1 MFYEFF
7 RWVAIITCYPF
18 QLCLF
23 TRKTYYE
30 DGARRRPWKKG
41 GALVISN
48 HFNFLDY
55 LMNMF
60 VVLPRK
66 LYPVTS
72 EEPFGSKLLT
82 FGMRFFGAIK
92 ADRVKKDMRF
102 MDECAD
108 LIRRGRLV
116 QIFPEGR
123 NTPDGRIHE
132 FKKSYIV
139 IAHRANCPIIPIVTD
154 GCYGFFKR
162 ARIIVGKEIY
172 PSDYITSTGRTPT
185 RQELNAANDAIFH
198 HVLWLREELE
208 RRKTAEKTASG
219 RPKSKRSHPHA

>member
-1 MFYEFF
+1 MIYEFF
-7 RWVAIITCYPF
+7 RWFAIITAYPA
-18 QLCLF
+18 QLLF
-23 TRKTYYE
+23 FKRKTYYE

-48 HFNFLDY
+48 HFNFFDY
-55 LMNMF
+55 MVNMF
-60 VVLPRK
+60 AVQPRK

-72 EEPFGSKLLT
+72 EEPFRSKLLT

-123 NTPDGRIHE
+123 NTPDGKIHE

-139 IAHRANCPIIPIVTD
+139 IAHRASCPIIPIVTD
-154 GCYGFFKR
+154 GNYGLFR
-162 ARIIVGKEIY
+162 RVHVIVGKEINL
-172 PSDYITSTGRTPT
+172 SDLITSTGRTPT
-185 RQELNAANDAIFH
+185 RAELNAANDAIFH

-208 RRKTAEKTASG
+208 RRKAADNAARR
-219 RPKSKRSHPHA
+219 RPKSERSHPHA

>member
-1 MFYEFF
+1 MIYEFF
-7 RWVAIITCYPF
+7 RWVAIITCIPF
-18 QLCLF
+18 QFCLF

-41 GALVISN
+41 GALIITN

-55 LMNMF
+55 LMSMF

-66 LYPVTS
+66 LNVVAG
-72 EEPFGSKLLT
+72 EDPFKSKLLT

-92 ADRVKKDMRF
+92 ADRTTKNMRF
-102 MDECAD
+102 MDVAAD
-108 LIRRGRLV
+108 VIRRGQLV

-123 NTPDGRIHE
+123 NTPDGKIHE

-154 GCYGFFKR
+154 GAYGFHKR
-162 ARIIVGKEIY
+162 ARIIVGKEIHL
-172 PSDYITSTGRTPT
+172 SDYITSTGRTPT
-185 RQELNAANDAIFH
+185 REELNAANEAIH
-198 HVLWLREELE
+198 RHVLELREEIE
-208 RRKTAEKTASG
+208 RRKELEKAERRRRRA
-219 RPKSKRSHPHA
+219 

>member
-1 MFYEFF
+1 MNWFFEFF
-7 RWVAIITCYPF
+7 RWVAIITCIPF
-18 QLCLF
+18 QFCLF

-41 GALVISN
+41 GALIITN

-55 LMNMF
+55 LMSMF

-66 LYPVTS
+66 LNVVAG
-72 EEPFGSKLLT
+72 EDPFKSKLLT

-92 ADRVKKDMRF
+92 ADRTTKNMRF
-102 MDECAD
+102 MDVAAD
-108 LIRRGRLV
+108 VIRRGQLV

-123 NTPDGRIHE
+123 NTPDGKIHE

-154 GCYGFFKR
+154 GAYGFHKR
-162 ARIIVGKEIY
+162 ARIIVGKEIHL
-172 PSDYITSTGRTPT
+172 SDYITSTGRTPT
-185 RQELNAANDAIFH
+185 REELNTANEAIH
-198 HVLWLREELE
+198 RHVLELREEIE
-208 RRKTAEKTASG
+208 RRKELEKAERRRRRA
-219 RPKSKRSHPHA
+219 